1 MVSWAVSQGDQ
12 VFHFNLFFFLH
23 LGTYWHYLFTSL
35 SAPDRDSLS
44 QQRQQNNNR
53 NSMYEDGAASQH
65 AAIPSASMEVDE
77 QLEQELGGKM
87 HITYSNY

>member
-1 MVSWAVSQGDQ
+1 LIFKLVLLV
-12 VFHFNLFFFLH
+12 
-23 LGTYWHYLFTSL
+23 TSL

-53 NSMYEDGAASQH
+53 NSMYEYGAASQH

-77 QLEQELGGKM
+77 QLEQELGGFVKENT
-87 HITYSNY
+87 HHLQ